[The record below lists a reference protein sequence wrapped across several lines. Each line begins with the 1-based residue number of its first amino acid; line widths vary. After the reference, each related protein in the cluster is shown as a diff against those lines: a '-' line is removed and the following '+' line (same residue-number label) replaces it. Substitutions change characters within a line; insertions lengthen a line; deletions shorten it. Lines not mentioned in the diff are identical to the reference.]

1 MTPNIIQV
9 KPTEKYTVYVFFD
22 NGIIK
27 EYSLKEDIESGGV
40 FEKIKDINI
49 FIERCT
55 IMNGTLA
62 WDISG
67 DRDTTKCIDI
77 CPDTIYED
85 GITVRDIEVA

>member
-1 MTPNIIQV
+1 MKPNIIQV

-49 FIERCT
+49 FI
-55 IMNGTLA
+55 
-62 WDISG
+62 
-67 DRDTTKCIDI
+67 
-77 CPDTIYED
+77 
-85 GITVRDIEVA
+85 